1 MILVIGATGN
11 VGKELVPLLA
21 KSGVPVRLML
31 RNPKVAPEWEGRV
44 ELVRGDLNQ
53 LDTLHVALRGV
64 RKVYLIAFDARQVEN
79 LIVAAKAA
87 GVTHIVRQSTQE
99 AGVVPPVG
107 PGKWHRAQERLIEQ
121 SGLEWTHLR
130 PTMMAVNT
138 IMWWSKTIRMEGK
151 VHFPGGAGLVAPIDP
166 TDIASVALVT
176 LTRPGHERRA
186 YELTGPELLSVAEMV
201 QVLARV
207 LEKPIEYVD
216 VPEPATAEWLG
227 QFGFAPYLADALTE
241 TLGNLRSSRFA
252 YVSDAVERLTGRQP
266 RRFEDW
272 CRANRAS
279 FLHTGATPESLVSH
293 TSSPFDGSH
302 ERRAP

>member
-21 KSGVPVRLML
+21 ESGTPVRVML
-31 RNPKVAPEWEGRV
+31 RDPNAAAEWEGRV

-53 LDTLHVALRGV
+53 PDTLHVALHGV
-64 RKVYLIAFDARQVEN
+64 RKVYLIAFDTRQVEN
-79 LIVAAKAA
+79 LLVAAKAA

-99 AGVVPPVG
+99 AGALPPVG
-107 PGKWHRAQERLIEQ
+107 PGKWHRLQEQMIEQ

-138 IMWWSKTIRMEGK
+138 IMWWGKTIRMDGK
-151 VHFPGGAGLVAPIDP
+151 AYFPGGAGLVAPIDP
-166 TDIASVALVT
+166 KDIASVALVT
-176 LTRPGHERRA
+176 LTRAGHERRA

-201 QVLARV
+201 QVLARI
-207 LEKPIEYVD
+207 LERPIAYVD

-227 QFGFAPYLADALTE
+227 QFGFAPYLVDALTE
-241 TLGNLRSSRFA
+241 TLGNLRSNRFA

-272 CRANRAS
+272 CGANQAS
-279 FLHTGATPESLVSH
+279 FCHAGGRR
-293 TSSPFDGSH
+293 DC
-302 ERRAP
+302 RAPLE